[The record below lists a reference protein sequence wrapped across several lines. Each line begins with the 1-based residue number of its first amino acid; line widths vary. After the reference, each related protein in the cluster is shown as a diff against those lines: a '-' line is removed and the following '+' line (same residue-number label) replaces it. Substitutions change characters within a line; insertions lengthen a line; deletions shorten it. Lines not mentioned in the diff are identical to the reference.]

1 MTSTVNTP
9 ITIFWFRR
17 DLRLYYNAGL
27 YRALKESGHPV
38 LPLFIFDR
46 KILDQLPDQDDA
58 RVTFI
63 HQAVQQLKEELEEQ
77 GSSLIT
83 KFDTPLN
90 AFKQL
95 TEEHPIAAVYL
106 NTDYEPYARDRDRD
120 IETLLQEKG
129 IAFRSFKDHVVFE
142 KNEVVKADQKPYTV
156 FTPYKRA
163 WLDQLAKNNIKP
175 YPSENYFSSFLKI
188 PPEKFPQLEE
198 LRFTRS
204 NLEFPDGEYWSVI
217 DNYNKTRDFPAL
229 RGTTRIGIHLRFGTL
244 SIRRV
249 LTDALKIDDKTW
261 LSELIW
267 RDFYAMILWHFPRT
281 VNQAFKTDYDRIQ
294 WRNNEQEFE
303 AWCEGRTGYPIVD
316 AGMRELNATGF
327 MHNRVR
333 MITASF
339 LTKHLLIDW
348 RWGESYFAR
357 KLLDYEQASNV
368 GGWQWAAGSGN
379 DAAPYFRIFNP
390 ELQTKKFDPELKYI
404 KKWVPEFQDPFHY
417 PTPIVEHKFAR
428 ERVLK
433 AFKDA
438 LQTVS

>member
-1 MTSTVNTP
+1 MTSIAKTP
-9 ITIFWFRR
+9 VTIFWFRR
-17 DLRLYYNAGL
+17 DLRLNDNAGL
-27 YRALKESGHPV
+27 YHALKESGHPV
-38 LPLFIFDR
+38 IPLFIFDR
-46 KILDQLPDQDDA
+46 NILDQLPDQDDA

-63 HQAVQQLKEELEEQ
+63 HQTLQHMNKELQ
-77 GSSLIT
+77 SLGSSMIT
-83 KFDTPLN
+83 KFETPLM

-95 TEEHPIAAVYL
+95 MAEYEIAAVYC
-106 NTDYEPYARDRDRD
+106 NSDYEPYTRDRDRNV
-120 IETLLQEKG
+120 EEFLNEKS
-129 IAFRSFKDHVVFE
+129 ITFRSFKDHLIFE
-142 KNEVVKADQKPYTV
+142 KNEVVKATGKPYTV

-163 WLDQLAKNNIKP
+163 WLEQLAKSDIISI
-175 YPSENYFSSFLKI
+175 PSEKYFANFLKI
-188 PPEKFPQLEE
+188 PSQKIPCLEE
-198 LRFTRS
+198 LGFTRS
-204 NLEFPDGEYWSVI
+204 KLEFPDQEYRSVI
-217 DNYNKTRDFPAL
+217 ENYTKTRDIPAL
-229 RGTTRIGIHLRFGTL
+229 RGTSRIGIHLRFGTI
-244 SIRRV
+244 SIRAV
-249 LTDALKIDDKTW
+249 LNDALQPEDKTW

-267 RDFYAMILWHFPRT
+267 RDFYAMILWHFPWT
-281 VNQAFKTDYDRIQ
+281 VNQAFKADYDRIR

-303 AWCEGRTGYPIVD
+303 AWCQGLTGYPIVD
-316 AGMRELNATGF
+316 AGMRELNTTGF

-333 MITASF
+333 MVTASF

-390 ELQTKKFDPELKYI
+390 ELQIKKFDPELKYI

-417 PTPIVEHKFAR
+417 PPPIVDHKFAR

-438 LQTVS
+438 LQALT

>member
-1 MTSTVNTP
+1 MTSTSKTP

-17 DLRLYYNAGL
+17 DLRLRDNAGL
-27 YRALKESGHPV
+27 YHALKESEHPV

-46 KILDQLPDQDDA
+46 NILDQLPDPDDA

-63 HQAVQQLKEELEEQ
+63 HHVLHKMNAELQAL

-95 TEEHPIAAVYL
+95 TTEYNIAAVYL
-106 NTDYEPYARDRDRD
+106 NTDYEPYARDRDQD
-120 IETLLQEKG
+120 VEQLLKEKG
-129 IAFRSFKDHVVFE
+129 IAFRAYKDHVVFE
-142 KNEVVKADQKPYTV
+142 KDEVVKADSKPYTV

-163 WLDQLAKNNIKP
+163 WLDQLAKGSIKE
-175 YPSENYFSSFLKI
+175 YPGENYFARFLKI
-188 PPEKFPQLEE
+188 PPEKLPSLEE
-198 LRFTRS
+198 LGFTR
-204 NLEFPDGEYWSVI
+204 NDLKFPDGEYRSVI
-217 DNYNKTRDFPAL
+217 DHYNKTRDFPAL

-244 SIRRV
+244 SIRAV
-249 LTDALKIDDKTW
+249 LNDALKTEDKTW

-267 RDFYAMILWHFPRT
+267 RDFYAMILWHFPWT
-281 VNQAFKTDYDRIQ
+281 VNQAFKADYDRIQ

-303 AWCEGRTGYPIVD
+303 AWCQGRTGYPIVD

-348 RWGESYFAR
+348 RWGESYFAQ
-357 KLLDYEQASNV
+357 KLLDYDQASNV

-417 PTPIVEHKFAR
+417 PAPIVEHKFAR

-438 LQTVS
+438 LQAVT